1 MRLRALPQ
9 SLSCLVY
16 ATLALTESLSLDA
29 LYSFSGPS
37 LSDPTTF
44 SLPQAQQ
51 LFVSIAICSTE
62 ATSPTFFVTNNS
74 DTTAV
79 TESTSSSDVFQ
90 IPLQSGFGYWTGT
103 APQGAFLTVQNIG
116 QTSFQVAVS
125 NGCMYPDQVVLYSI
139 LILPAALVHE
149 LLPSL
154 PLLGDTTNTQALIYS
169 YPFSPVD
176 SSPSIYPN
184 YTLPPANLSAPS
196 LPSEPPAFSL
206 FIAPTSSG
214 LTSGPQT
221 ACAIQSASTS
231 VSVLTND
238 SWLRGNEGWRSQ
250 WLIGGLTP
258 STNYTAYVVQDQV
271 KLSGPIYFSTKS
283 PSFSCPLV
291 HSLPYCPSTSYAVP
305 LPFPQSP
312 ATFYDSSTLPQS
324 ISDPLLQYMTN
335 FTAMLLTFPCG
346 RDLYSPLQTCES
358 CQEAYR
364 NWLCSVSFPRCA
376 EPPSSSSSPSSPTP
390 ALTAPQSG
398 LNARNPNLPNVSYS
412 YQTVLPCLEVCNAA
426 DRACPNFL
434 GIKCPNP
441 RFNAASSYGVGYIDS
456 STQGVFGGGS
466 TGTAQDRWGNV
477 WCNPS

>member
-9 SLSCLVY
+9 SLVY
-16 ATLALTESLSLDA
+16 ATLALTESLSLNA
-29 LYSFSGPS
+29 LYSFSASS
-37 LSDPTTF
+37 LSAF
-44 SLPQAQQ
+44 SLPEAQQ
-51 LFVSIAICSTE
+51 LFVSVAICSTE
-62 ATSPTFFVTNNS
+62 AASPTFFVTN
-74 DTTAV
+74 TTSVA
-79 TESTSSSDVFQ
+79 ESTSSSDVFQ

-125 NGCMYPDQVVLYSI
+125 NGS
-139 LILPAALVHE
+139 LVHE

-196 LPSEPPAFSL
+196 PPSEPPAFSL
-206 FIAPTSSG
+206 FIAPTSSD

-221 ACAIQSASTS
+221 ACAIQSASAS

-238 SWLRGNEGWRSQ
+238 FWLRGNEGWRSQ

-312 ATFYDSSTLPQS
+312 ATFYDSSTLPQN

-398 LNARNPNLPNVSYS
+398 PNARNPNLPNVSYS

-426 DRACPNFL
+426 DRACPNVL

-456 STQGVFGGGS
+456 SAQGVFGGGS